1 MTLRVDDL
9 SITYSGVPVVEGVT
23 FVVSRGTILGLKGVS
38 GSGKTTIL
46 RALAGQLPPTALVT
60 GRYSLDGHLFVDN
73 DERGIAM
80 TEPIPR
86 VALIEQ
92 NSVLA
97 TDPHMTLRRIIAQP
111 LRARRLDHSQQEV
124 LVKHACE
131 RTGVGEELLGR
142 LPHEVSG
149 GQLQRACVARLLV
162 AQPRYVLADEPTAHL
177 DPISTATVAEVLQAL
192 AEHGC
197 GVIIASHDD
206 ALLEALATG

>member
-9 SITYSGVPVVEGVT
+9 SITYHDVPVVEGVT
-23 FVVSRGTILGLKGVS
+23 FAVSRGIILGLKGVS

-60 GRYSLDGHLFVDN
+60 GRYSLDGRVFVDSS
-73 DERGIAM
+73 EGVAM

-97 TDPHMTLRRIIAQP
+97 TDPHMTLRRMIAQP
-111 LRARRLDHSQQEV
+111 LRARRLDHPQQEV
-124 LVKHACE
+124 LVKQACE

-177 DPISTATVAEVLQAL
+177 DPISTATVAGVLHAL

-206 ALLEALATG
+206 ALLEALAGG

>member
-1 MTLRVDDL
+1 MSLSVDDL
-9 SITYSGVPVVEGVT
+9 SISYGSVTVVDGVSFGIE
-23 FVVSRGTILGLKGVS
+23 RGRILGLKGVS

-46 RALAGQLPPTALVT
+46 RALAGQLPPTALVR
-60 GRYSLDGHLFVDN
+60 GRYSLDGRLLVN
-73 DERGIAM
+73 SLEGVAM
-80 TEPIPR
+80 TNPIAR

-97 TDPHMTLRRIIAQP
+97 TDPHMTLRRMIAQP
-111 LRARRLDHSQQEV
+111 LRARRLDHPQQEV
-124 LVKHACE
+124 LVKRACV

-177 DPISTATVAEVLQAL
+177 DPISTATVAGVLRAL

-197 GVIIASHDD
+197 GVIIASHDN
-206 ALLEALATG
+206 ALLEALAGE